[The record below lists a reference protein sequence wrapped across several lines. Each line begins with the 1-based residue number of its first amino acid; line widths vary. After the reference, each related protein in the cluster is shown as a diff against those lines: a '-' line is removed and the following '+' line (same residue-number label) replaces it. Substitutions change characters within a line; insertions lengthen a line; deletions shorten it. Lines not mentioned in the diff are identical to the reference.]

1 MFCSTNIASINST
14 LPLTDFN
21 IRESDLEF
29 STTSSSYLPVR
40 FFLFLLNFT
49 SSKIFGA
56 LVNLITVTKLVFV
69 FYKRIIPKYS
79 IPEHS
84 TTFQSLLQYGD
95 IVYVNHKG
103 SPSTFDL
110 SYKLNFPS
118 PFVALANSY
127 LTVLTNL

>member
-40 FFLFLLNFT
+40 FFLFLLIFT
-49 SSKIFGA
+49 SSKILGA
-56 LVNLITVTKLVFV
+56 LVNLRTVTKLVFV

-79 IPEHS
+79 IPGHS
-84 TTFQSLLQYGD
+84 ITFQSLLQY
-95 IVYVNHKG
+95 
-103 SPSTFDL
+103 
-110 SYKLNFPS
+110 
-118 PFVALANSY
+118 
-127 LTVLTNL
+127 